1 MTAVD
6 ERGAGSEA
14 EQRTPLLRARNL
26 VQEFPVRTAGG
37 VRGGVVHAVSNVSFD
52 VYPGETLGV
61 VGETGSGKST
71 LARSVIQ
78 APRPKSGSVEFQGT
92 DLMTLH
98 RRDLKQARRQ
108 MQMVYQDPFGSLNPR
123 WRVNELVEEPL
134 LGYGAGDA
142 GTRKRRVEE
151 LLDLVGLDPSV
162 YGKRR
167 PFELSGGQCQ
177 RVAIARAIALDP
189 ALVIQAQ
196 VLNLFEKLRRELKLS
211 YLFIAHDLAMVKQVS
226 DRVAVMYLGQLAEI
240 GPAEGIYRQPVHP
253 YTAALLDSIPS
264 IDPATGRARKPTAL
278 PGEPPSPVD
287 PPSGCRFR
295 TRCPRAQLKCA
306 EEEPQLVERL
316 PGHFAARRAARR
328 PHRAPARPADE
339 HQAQRRRLP
348 RGGRRAARPAV
359 RDDDGPDPDQ
369 AEHRPPGAAG
379 DARGAAR
386 RLRRRRGRGGRL
398 RLVQR
403 LRRRRRAAAGGGGHP
418 GRGHLQRRLPGERR
432 RDGEP
437 AGHAGLRLRDH
448 AAPGGQPVPRRG
460 AGAGRAGAA

>member
-6 ERGAGSEA
+6 ERGAGSDV
-14 EQRTPLLRARNL
+14 QGRTPLLRARNL

-52 VYPGETLGV
+52 IYPGETLGV

-98 RRDLKQARRQ
+98 RKELKQARRQ

-134 LGYGAGDA
+134 LGYRSGDA
-142 GTRKRRVEE
+142 GARKRRVEE

-167 PFELSGGQCQ
+167 PYELSGGQCQ

-189 ALVIQAQ
+189 ALIIADEAVSSLDVLIQAQ

-295 TRCPRAQLKCA
+295 TRCPRAQLTCA

-316 PGHFAARRAARR
+316 PGHFAACHFPLTIADADLPPR
-328 PHRAPARPADE
+328 PAPAT
-339 HQAQRRRLP
+339 QAALEEST
-348 RGGRRAARPAV
+348 A
-359 RDDDGPDPDQ
+359 
-369 AEHRPPGAAG
+369 PP
-379 DARGAAR
+379 
-386 RLRRRRGRGGRL
+386 
-398 RLVQR
+398 
-403 LRRRRRAAAGGGGHP
+403 
-418 GRGHLQRRLPGERR
+418 
-432 RDGEP
+432 EP
-437 AGHAGLRLRDH
+437 AAPP
-448 AAPGGQPVPRRG
+448 AAT
-460 AGAGRAGAA
+460 A

>member
-6 ERGAGSEA
+6 ERGAGSPAQQE
-14 EQRTPLLRARNL
+14 RTPLLRARNL

-52 VYPGETLGV
+52 IYPGETLGV

-78 APRPKSGSVEFQGT
+78 APRPKSGVVEFQGT
-92 DLMTLH
+92 DLMTLS

-134 LGYGAGDA
+134 LGYHAGDA
-142 GTRKRRVEE
+142 GARKRRVEE

-162 YGKRR
+162 YGRRR
-167 PFELSGGQCQ
+167 PYELSGGQCQ

-189 ALVIQAQ
+189 ALVIADEAVSSLDVLIQAQ

-240 GPAEGIYRQPVHP
+240 GPAEGLYRQPVHP

-316 PGHFAARRAARR
+316 PGQFAACHFPLTIAESDLPPR
-328 PHRAPARPADE
+328 PAPATQAALETSTTPPEPGPTPA
-339 HQAQRRRLP
+339 AT
-348 RGGRRAARPAV
+348 A
-359 RDDDGPDPDQ
+359 
-369 AEHRPPGAAG
+369 
-379 DARGAAR
+379 
-386 RLRRRRGRGGRL
+386 
-398 RLVQR
+398 
-403 LRRRRRAAAGGGGHP
+403 
-418 GRGHLQRRLPGERR
+418 
-432 RDGEP
+432 
-437 AGHAGLRLRDH
+437 
-448 AAPGGQPVPRRG
+448 
-460 AGAGRAGAA
+460 